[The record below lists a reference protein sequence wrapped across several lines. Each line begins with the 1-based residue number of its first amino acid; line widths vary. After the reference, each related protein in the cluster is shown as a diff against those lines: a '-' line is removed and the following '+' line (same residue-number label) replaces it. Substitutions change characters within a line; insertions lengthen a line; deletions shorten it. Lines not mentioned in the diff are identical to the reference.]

1 MHSHTPEETTA
12 ISDDL
17 VLESLGYKPE
27 LKRSFSLFGMIGFA
41 FSVLTCWT
49 ALAGSLVVG
58 INSGGPPVIIWSWV
72 GVSVCSMAVAYS
84 FAEICSAFPVA
95 GGQYSWVAI
104 LAPPRYARPL
114 SYCCGWFILIG
125 FLSAGAGNGFVGANF
140 VLGMAQMANPDYT
153 IERWHTCLMAYL
165 LLILAAA
172 TNIWGRKALE
182 KLSQVMIIFNIVSF
196 VVVIVVILA
205 RDNQK
210 NNASFVFKDF
220 QNFTGFGTAYASLLG
235 LLQSAFGMTGYDAT
249 AHMTEEMKDARKDA
263 PKAIIWAVWIGAI
276 TGFIFLVAVCFCIVD
291 IDAAASTPT
300 GVPIFE
306 IFESATRSFAAGMVL
321 SVQIS
326 IISLVSLAFL
336 CAQSSRL
343 AFAFARDGG
352 LPFSKFFSKVDAK
365 SQVPINAICLVVA
378 INMALM
384 SIYFGS
390 VTGFNTILAISTEGF
405 YLSYIMPLAVRLWG
419 RWTGKGPE
427 FIEGSYNLKFG
438 VWLNILGVLYLAFAT
453 ITFNF
458 PSTYPINAS
467 NMNYTCAAVGVSVL
481 IAAVTWFTTGS
492 KHFSGPQ
499 AGSMLQG
506 HAIHAHHVPQ
516 SVDGSLETH
525 IMDHKTMDPV
535 VYNKAHSE

>member
-1 MHSHTPEETTA
+1 
-12 ISDDL
+12 
-17 VLESLGYKPE
+17 
-27 LKRSFSLFGMIGFA
+27 
-41 FSVLTCWT
+41 
-49 ALAGSLVVG
+49 
-58 INSGGPPVIIWSWV
+58 
-72 GVSVCSMAVAYS
+72 
-84 FAEICSAFPVA
+84 
-95 GGQYSWVAI
+95 
-104 LAPPRYARPL
+104 
-114 SYCCGWFILIG
+114 
-125 FLSAGAGNGFVGANF
+125 
-140 VLGMAQMANPDYT
+140 
-153 IERWHTCLMAYL
+153 
-165 LLILAAA
+165 
-172 TNIWGRKALE
+172 
-182 KLSQVMIIFNIVSF
+182 
-196 VVVIVVILA
+196 
-205 RDNQK
+205 
-210 NNASFVFKDF
+210 
-220 QNFTGFGTAYASLLG
+220 
-235 LLQSAFGMTGYDAT
+235 
-249 AHMTEEMKDARKDA
+249 MTEEMKDARNDA

-276 TGFIFLVAVCFCIVD
+276 TGFFFLVAVCFCIVD

-300 GVPIFE
+300 GVPIFQ
-306 IFESATRSFAAGMVL
+306 IFESATRSFALGMLL

-352 LPFSKFFSKVDAK
+352 LPFSKFFSKVDRK

-405 YLSYIMPLAVRLWG
+405 CKYPQHRAFLMPANKLLDLSYIMPLAVRLWG

-427 FIEGSYNLKFG
+427 FLEGSYNLKFG
-438 VWLNILGVLYLAFAT
+438 VWLNIIGVLYLTFAS

-492 KHFSGPQ
+492 KQFSGPQ
-499 AGSMLQG
+499 AGAMLQG
-506 HAIHAHHVPQ
+506 HAIHAHHIPH
-516 SVDGSLETH
+516 SVDGSLETQ

-535 VYNKAHSE
+535 VDNKVHSE